1 MVAIGHRSGGGRG
14 RGRGDRGRGRGTW
27 CARPLAA
34 APRSR
39 RPMDPH
45 PVSRW
50 VRPTP
55 APTPQPPRHWLPLAV
70 PTPAAGIPGLPR
82 LLPPPPSGRARRGC
96 RWPGEAGLIVPHA
109 PPTARLGHVR
119 PRRPPAPASA
129 SCLPPPSPTTLSRPR
144 PWPAVS
150 SRGPSL
156 PCPLRRE
163 GPICGMFDG
172 KN

>member
-1 MVAIGHRSGGGRG
+1 VVCPAIGRCPALAPPHGSPSRLKMGAPHTG
-14 RGRGDRGRGRGTW
+14 
-27 CARPLAA
+27 AHPAA
-34 APRSR
+34 ASSLASPRCPHASSR
-39 RPMDPH
+39 H
-45 PVSRW
+45 
-50 VRPTP
+50 
-55 APTPQPPRHWLPLAV
+55 
-70 PTPAAGIPGLPR
+70 PR
-82 LLPPPPSGRARRGC
+82 LAPSPAPPPSGRARRGC